1 MHLNHESTFTA
12 PVIAVMHQYSIA
24 IDTHRAAHCYCCMFQ
39 ILQDKNDEALV
50 LLADCVS
57 TLSARSPDAPY
68 VFGSYASALLR
79 AGKEQ
84 EAENY
89 ATQGLALRY
98 ERSHNGHCQRSVS
111 THCVVVV
118 NNSCGLC
125 S

>member
-1 MHLNHESTFTA
+1 VHLHL
-12 PVIAVMHQYSIA
+12 
-24 IDTHRAAHCYCCMFQ
+24 HRRRVTYTCHGVHASRLSRSDRHSSCCSLLLHHVL
-39 ILQDKNDEALV
+39 IRTKDKNDEALV

-98 ERSHNGHCQRSVS
+98 C
-111 THCVVVV
+111 
-118 NNSCGLC
+118 
-125 S
+125 

>member
-1 MHLNHESTFTA
+1 MLLTTTA
-12 PVIAVMHQYSIA
+12 LCFML
-24 IDTHRAAHCYCCMFQ
+24 T
-39 ILQDKNDEALV
+39 QDKNDEALV

-98 ERSHNGHCQRSVS
+98 F
-111 THCVVVV
+111 
-118 NNSCGLC
+118 
-125 S
+125 